1 MMDMFFKVKKE
12 LVFLVLIIKT
22 YKKRI
27 KYVFSGSGFTLVTG
41 CRSYRDNINYTV
53 VKGFS

>member
-1 MMDMFFKVKKE
+1 MMDTFFKVKKE
-12 LVFLVLIIKT
+12 LVFLVLIR

-41 CRSYRDNINYTV
+41 CRWYRDNINYTV